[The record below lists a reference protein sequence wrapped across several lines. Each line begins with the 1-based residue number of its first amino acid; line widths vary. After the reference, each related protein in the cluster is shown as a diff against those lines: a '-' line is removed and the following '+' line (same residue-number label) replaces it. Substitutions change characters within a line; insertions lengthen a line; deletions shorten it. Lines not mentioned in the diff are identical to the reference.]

1 MNKKEILSKAKEV
14 QKKLKDSYLE
24 EKLQKYEEN
33 VEKKAPVNKLINQI
47 NERVIQL
54 TNNVK

>member
-1 MNKKEILSKAKEV
+1 MNKKEILAKAKQM
-14 QKKLKDSYLE
+14 QKTFRDDYLE

-47 NERVIQL
+47 NERIVKL
-54 TNNVK
+54 TRV